1 MEIKSP
7 LGDGSFLAKI
17 IEQGKV
23 YAIIPIMA
31 ILGIWD
37 LAKGDKISYLAVGS
51 IVAVVLLFLLFR
63 LIYSYLTGNGGTKN
77 D

>member
-7 LGDGSFLAKI
+7 LGESGFLAKI
-17 IEQGKV
+17 IDQGKV

-31 ILGIWD
+31 ILGVWD
-37 LAKGDKISYLAVGS
+37 LAKGDKISYLAVGA
-51 IVAVVLLFLLFR
+51 IVAIVLLFLVFR
-63 LIYSYLTGNGGTKN
+63 LIYSFLTGNGGTKH